1 MDAYSLVSYH
11 FHEINR
17 LQSFMLGSTTFG
29 LLLGERGIGKSL
41 FVRNL
46 TRHLLE
52 EQLQGNLSIFH
63 FILQKSSASLQASLP
78 ETATKSI
85 KLQPEFHK
93 LVCSN
98 KSHLVILD
106 QAENL
111 TSDQIQFILNYTWKR
126 VRVLL
131 ISNRS
136 LSEFFDPYVDSQITW
151 LSGVPYYQRHEFIKG
166 INSSLKAKGQKILD
180 ENSALERLENCQGHR
195 GLLFQDKQYIE
206 YLNDL
211 GIHSKPEDILKD
223 FLSFSEILYENCL
236 LRDQNNPESLCGTLR
251 PPGSKKWRGNL
262 ISSEKWARR
271 KFSSMDAEEAGIAK
285 AYDCW
290 QLGLV
295 FSEVFE
301 NTQKSLGKD
310 YSSFTNSVLNLA
322 SGKNSSTE
330 ISSNLPAIHSL
341 RHSWIKAIY
350 QQDQGAVQELGDQIL
365 FEDFEFTEDYFLQLQ
380 LLRIEVLIQRKR
392 YTQAEEH
399 LAELVAET
407 LDGDG
412 GLQCHLLCW
421 EMMLAFFQ
429 NRNSHCL
436 MLCDYLT
443 AFAKDVLSEDDPLN
457 LIILKFYGL
466 VLNESE
472 HTDRF
477 ADYGKRMAEFNHSAF
492 SYEYKFETGFNQ
504 FVSACIE
511 GNTDEAQNHLSVL
524 SSIESKVH
532 PSHIFRSFYAGY
544 LLQKIVNPW
553 DVTNFD
559 MIPIVQQ
566 SPISYQSLK
575 VHMQRLELQFG
586 CCVCVNGQWNTVS
599 KAKLRELSSTM
610 GEFDLYFD
618 FNRLLFHER
627 ALGETGLDKSRVSQL
642 IFLILVFARGQR
654 YSLEQLFTGIHNQNY
669 NAEVDEPTIRVAVSR
684 MKKRLEVEKDQYI
697 AVGLS
702 DGKYHLRDQT
712 RYLVVLPDTEVAH
725 FRSVIDRVQAIG

>member
-29 LLLGERGIGKSL
+29 LLLGEKGIGKSL

-46 TRHLLE
+46 TVHLLD
-52 EQLQGNLSIFH
+52 EQLQGNLSIHH
-63 FILQKSSASLQASLP
+63 FVVDKSDNALQAHLP
-78 ETATKSI
+78 ESANKSI

-98 KSHLVILD
+98 KPHLIILD

-111 TSDQIQFILNYTWKR
+111 SQEQIQLILKYTWKR

-136 LSEFFDPYVDSQITW
+136 LPEFFDPYVDSQVTW
-151 LSGVPYYQRHEFIKG
+151 LSGVPYYQRSEFING
-166 INSSLKAKGQKILD
+166 INKSLKAKGQKLLS
-180 ENSALERLENCQGHR
+180 EASALKKLEDSRGHR
-195 GLLFQDKQYIE
+195 GLLFEKQTYKE
-206 YLNDL
+206 YLNHL
-211 GIHSKPEDILKD
+211 GLEGSPEDVLNNVIE
-223 FLSFSEILYENCL
+223 STEILFANCL
-236 LRDQNNPESLCGTLR
+236 LRDPENPESLCGTLR
-251 PPGSKKWRGNL
+251 PIGSKKWRG
-262 ISSEKWARR
+262 SSEIAEKWARR
-271 KFSSMDAEEAGIAK
+271 NFNSMNKEEGALAK

-301 NTQKSLGKD
+301 DLQKSLGKD
-310 YSSFTNSVLNLA
+310 YLSFTDSILSLA
-322 SGKNSSTE
+322 SGSNSDLKL
-330 ISSNLPAIHSL
+330 SNKIPKIHSL
-341 RHSWIKAIY
+341 RHSWVSAIY
-350 QQDQGAVQELGDQIL
+350 KQDKGAMQEIGDQIL
-365 FEDFEFTEDYFLQLQ
+365 FEEFSFSEDYFLQLQ
-380 LLRIEVLIQRKR
+380 LLRIEVLIQRRR

-399 LAELVAET
+399 LAELVSET

-436 MLCDYLT
+436 MLCEYLT
-443 AFAKDVLSEDDPLN
+443 AFAKDVLSKDDPLN

-472 HTDRF
+472 QTERF
-477 ADYGKRMAEFNHSAF
+477 ADYGKRMLDFDSSAF
-492 SYEYKFETGFNQ
+492 TYEYKFETGFNQ

-511 GNTDEAQNHLSVL
+511 GNTEEAQNHLSVL

-532 PSHIFRSFYAGY
+532 PSNIFRSFYAGY
-544 LLQKIVNPW
+544 LLQKILNPW

-559 MIPIVQQ
+559 MVPIVQQ

-575 VHMQRLELQFG
+575 VHMQRLELQFD
-586 CCVCVNGQWNTVS
+586 CCVCVNGKWNTVS

-610 GEFDLYFD
+610 GDFDLYFD
-618 FNRLLFHER
+618 FNRLLFHEKSI
-627 ALGETGLDKSRVSQL
+627 GETGLDKSRVSQL
-642 IFLILVFARGQR
+642 IFLILVFARDQR
-654 YSLEQLFTGIHNQNY
+654 YSLEQLFTGIHNQKY

-684 MKKRLEVEKDQYI
+684 MKKRLEVEKDKYI

-725 FRSVIDRVQAIG
+725 FHSVIDRVQAID

>member
-17 LQSFMLGSTTFG
+17 LQSFMLGNTTFG
-29 LLLGERGIGKSL
+29 LLLGEKGIGKSL

-46 TRHLLE
+46 TIHLLD

-63 FILQKSSASLQASLP
+63 YILKKSSGPLQAHLP
-78 ETATKSI
+78 ESSSKTI

-98 KSHLVILD
+98 KPHLLILD

-111 TSDQIQFILNYTWKR
+111 TPEQIQFILNYTWKR

-131 ISNRS
+131 VSNRS
-136 LSEFFDPYVDSQITW
+136 LSEFFDPYVDSQVTW
-151 LSGVPYYQRHEFIKG
+151 LSGVPFYQRHEFIKG
-166 INSSLKAKGQKILD
+166 INKSLKAKGQKSLNED
-180 ENSALERLENCQGHR
+180 VSLKRLESCHGHR
-195 GLLFQDKQYIE
+195 GLLFENTE
-206 YLNDL
+206 YLEYLSEL
-211 GIHSKPEDILKD
+211 GIDSKPEDIVKD
-223 FLSFSEILYENCL
+223 PSSYTEVLFSNCL
-236 LRDQNNPESLCGTLR
+236 LRDPNNSGSLCGTLR
-251 PPGSKKWRGNL
+251 PKGTKKWKGNL
-262 ISSEKWARR
+262 LSAEKWARR
-271 KFSSMDAEEAGIAK
+271 NFQSMEAEEAAIAK

-290 QLGLV
+290 QLGVV

-301 NTQKSLGKD
+301 NTRKSLGKE
-310 YSSFTNSVLNLA
+310 YLSFTNSVLDLA
-322 SGKNSSTE
+322 SGKPSSAE
-330 ISSNLPAIHSL
+330 LSEQLPAIHTL
-341 RHSWIKAIY
+341 RHAWIKAIY
-350 QQDQGAVQELGDQIL
+350 LQDQGAIQELGDQIL
-365 FEDFEFTEDYFLQLQ
+365 FDEFEFSEDYFLQLQ
-380 LLRIEVLIQRKR
+380 LLQIEVLIQRRR

-399 LAELVAET
+399 LAELVAQT

-429 NRNSHCL
+429 NRNAHCL

-443 AFAKDVLSEDDPLN
+443 AFAKDVLSPDDPLN

-477 ADYGKRMAEFNHSAF
+477 VDYGKRMLDFNHTAF

-511 GNTDEAQNHLSVL
+511 GNTEEAQNHLSVL

-553 DVTNFD
+553 DVTSFD

-566 SPISYQSLK
+566 PPISYQALK
-575 VHMQRLELQFG
+575 VHIQRLEFQFG

-599 KAKLRELSSTM
+599 KAKLRELSSTV
-610 GEFDLYFD
+610 GDFDLYFD

-627 ALGETGLDKSRVSQL
+627 AIGETGLDKSRVSQL

-654 YSLEQLFTGIHNQNY
+654 YSLEQLFTGIHNQKY
-669 NAEVDEPTIRVAVSR
+669 NPEVDEPTIRVAVSR

-702 DGKYHLRDQT
+702 DGRYHLRDQT